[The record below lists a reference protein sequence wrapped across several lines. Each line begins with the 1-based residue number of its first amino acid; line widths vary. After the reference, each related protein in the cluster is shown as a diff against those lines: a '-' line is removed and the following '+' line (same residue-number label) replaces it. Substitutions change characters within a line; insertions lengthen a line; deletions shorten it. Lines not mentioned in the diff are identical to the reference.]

1 MGRKPSSGSRPGRYG
16 SKRSSGHRKSGR
28 GHRSSHRS
36 SYGLYVSWPYVYGS
50 YGYYGGY
57 GYYPYTSYYYRPYY
71 GYGYSYTYPSSYY
84 TNSYSVV
91 AVPSA
96 TETGTGAQEQ
106 RGVYQTFGPQEGDS
120 TTPHEAQTASEALR
134 FSSALSASLGGPRQR
149 GPAFTL
155 GEAKLKEGG
164 FADAATAFRHALR
177 TEPDSP
183 STRIAL
189 ALACAGD
196 GQYENAAYVL
206 RSGLASMPGPGG
218 VRLDVVDVYGGPSA
232 YEKVE
237 GRLREAVQGA
247 PDDADLGLL
256 LGFQYLAS
264 GRYEQA
270 SDVLRSAH
278 EAARADQFVLGL
290 LLAAERRRAAEP
302 SDDAETN

>member
-1 MGRKPSSGSRPGRYG
+1 MGRRPSSSYSRSR
-16 SKRSSGHRKSGR
+16 RSSGYRKSGR
-28 GHRSSHRS
+28 GHRRSHRS
-36 SYGLYVSWPYVYGS
+36 SYGLYLGWPYFYGS
-50 YGYYGGY
+50 YGYY
-57 GYYPYTSYYYRPYY
+57 PYNSYYYWPYY

-84 TNSYSVV
+84 TNSYTVV
-91 AVPSA
+91 AVPPA
-96 TETGTGAQEQ
+96 TEAGTGAQEQ

-120 TTPHEAQTASEALR
+120 TAPHEAQTADEALR

-155 GEAKLKEGG
+155 GEAKLREGG
-164 FADAATAFRHALR
+164 FTDAAAAFRHALR
-177 TEPDSP
+177 TEPDDP

-196 GQYENAAYVL
+196 GQYENAAYML
-206 RSGLASMPGPGG
+206 RSGLASMPDPGG

-278 EAARADQFVLGL
+278 EAARADQLVLGL

-302 SDDAETN
+302 SDDADTD